1 MRKLITI
8 VEARAPKPVQQKSA
22 AEVFELLKTTASK
35 LTGSEID
42 IQFLSTWSDNLR
54 AKIIEEKRKE
64 EENYAHDLKFDPD
77 LRPTA
82 FDVNVV
88 AMEELPDIFKYGSAN
103 SFSNVSR
110 AIDQEI
116 LDYQKAQGARLD
128 DEAGFASD
136 FHFIESSDWLEAME
150 LQRHAANKIKF
161 SRVGSLN
168 DIAAIAETLN
178 DFCDGWKDLYR
189 TEQGWEA
196 TLVEEMTL
204 GLQNVIPLLMFAV
217 KTALK
222 A

>member
-22 AEVFELLKTTASK
+22 EEVFALLKATAGK
-35 LTGSEID
+35 IMGPEID
-42 IQFLSTWSDNLR
+42 IQFLSSWSDNLR
-54 AKIIEEKRKE
+54 AKIIEEKRKQ
-64 EENYAHDLKFDPD
+64 EENYAHDLKFDPN
-77 LRPTA
+77 LRPDV
-82 FDVNVV
+82 FDVSET
-88 AMEELPDIFKYGSAN
+88 AMEELPDIFKYGVGN
-103 SFSNVSR
+103 SFANVSR

-116 LDYQKAQGARLD
+116 LDYQKAQGAKLD
-128 DEAGFASD
+128 DEAGFQSD
-136 FHFIESSDWLEAME
+136 FHFVESSDWLEAME

-161 SRVGSLN
+161 AQAKSMN

-178 DFCDGWKDLYR
+178 DFCDGWKNLYR

-196 TLVEEMTL
+196 SLVEEMTL
-204 GLQNVIPLLMFAV
+204 GLQNVVPLLMFAV